1 VGPSIYCETFQ
12 LLAGRF
18 SVNARLYAEA
28 VVRLTTMQTMEPEE
42 YARLLR
48 AAHEA
53 QEFAERAGL
62 AFEQHVAAHKCTA
75 TRQSPPDTP
84 VSARRSAAS
93 G

>member
-1 VGPSIYCETFQ
+1 VEPNIYCDTFQ

-28 VVRLTTMQTMEPEE
+28 VVRLTTMQRMEPEE
-42 YARLLR
+42 YARLR
-48 AAHEA
+48 EAAHQA
-53 QEFAERAGL
+53 QELAEQAGV

-75 TRQSPPDTP
+75 TREFPPHTP
-84 VSARRSAAS
+84 VAARRSVAS